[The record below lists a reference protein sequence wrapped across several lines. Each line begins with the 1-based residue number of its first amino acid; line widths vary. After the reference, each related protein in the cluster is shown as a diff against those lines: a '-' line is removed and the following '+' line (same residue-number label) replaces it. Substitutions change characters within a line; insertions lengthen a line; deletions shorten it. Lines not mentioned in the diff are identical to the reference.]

1 MPVTWSTTRSIAA
14 TTSSP
19 CAAGRAS
26 ANWTPYGLRGAKP
39 LDGADTTIWAAASPE
54 VEGATG
60 TFWNTRHEIRCRFR
74 SPAQIQKLH
83 AIVEQQLAD
92 ASSLEASTDDRA
104 AMSEPPT
111 QTVR

>member
-1 MPVTWSTTRSIAA
+1 MVDHALDRGHDVVAVCRGQSVGKLDALRD
-14 TTSSP
+14 
-19 CAAGRAS
+19 
-26 ANWTPYGLRGAKP
+26 GLRGAKP

-54 VEGATG
+54 LEGATG
-60 TFWNTRHEIRCRFR
+60 TFWNKRHEIRCRFR
-74 SPAQIQKLH
+74 SPAQTQKLH

-104 AMSEPPT
+104 AMSEPPA